1 MLLGH
6 GGLFRRPSNE
16 QSWKNLNKRVIVVF
30 DYNPKNKINTYVSI
44 LKQEFQLVMKN
55 KLGKFKKKSPLDH
68 YNIIVIGK
76 TQR

>member
-16 QSWKNLNKRVIVVF
+16 QSWTNLNKRVIVVF

-44 LKQEFQLVMKN
+44 LKQEFQLVMKK
-55 KLGKFKKKSPLDH
+55 KLGKLKKNH
-68 YNIIVIGK
+68 H
-76 TQR
+76 